1 MNEEKDMSAVDP
13 VREDAERWPHGD
25 TFSRG
30 LVLLV
35 VELVLI
41 VLLLIIVSLRVYS
54 RSYLSRFFGLE
65 DWFIALATV
74 TTLTKLRTSYHL
86 RLCAKETTI
95 HRSSISASRSPL
107 ASQLS
112 TTVGVTTSTTS
123 LHLR

>member
-13 VREDAERWPHGD
+13 VREDAERWLHED
-25 TFSRG
+25 AFSRG

-41 VLLLIIVSLRVYS
+41 VLLLVIVSLRIYS
-54 RSYLSRFFGLE
+54 RSFLSRIFGLE

-74 TTLTKLRTSYHL
+74 NTLTKLRASYNL
-86 RLCAKETTI
+86 RLCTKKTTT

-112 TTVGVTTSTTS
+112 TTVGETTSITS
-123 LHLR
+123 PHLR